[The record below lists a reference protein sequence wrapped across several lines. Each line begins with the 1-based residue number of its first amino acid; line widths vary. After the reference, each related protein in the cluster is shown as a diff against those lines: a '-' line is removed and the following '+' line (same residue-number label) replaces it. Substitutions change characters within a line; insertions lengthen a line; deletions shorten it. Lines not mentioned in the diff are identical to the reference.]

1 VADERRKHQRVM
13 RPFDGTFSGA
23 SGGATRCRITDIS
36 LGGCFIQSLSSPTP
50 GDTTIASV
58 IIGNHTLSF
67 PGTVIYVDS
76 TIGFAVQFKQIP
88 EEELDELAR
97 LLAALDGSK
106 ASA

>member
-1 VADERRKHQRVM
+1 M

-23 SGGATRCRITDIS
+23 SRVATRCRITDIS
-36 LGGCFIQSLSSPTP
+36 LGGCFIQSLSAPTP
-50 GDTTIASV
+50 GEPTLVSV
-58 IIGNHTLSF
+58 IIGNHNLSF

-76 TIGFAVQFKQIP
+76 TIGFAVQFKDIP
-88 EEELDELAR
+88 DDELAELSR